1 MECSVDLR
9 RLPGRPRVADL
20 SAGQASFANRDICVR
35 ATAGGRAAEL
45 LLEKWRASWK
55 VVGHFVSL
63 EGTIAA
69 RDVSE
74 RRPRG
79 GHQMMNTMTKSC
91 CYKMGA
97 LVVLTFVLIARIPYV
112 QSQSEPAP
120 VVSRVYWITLH
131 ARSLEAFDSLYDL
144 LNQKLQ
150 LPVFFPPENTGT
162 TLRGSAGG
170 RRHPRTVR
178 PLADSRYRSVSVLAP
193 RWNTLIFRP
202 HRHAE
207 SIASLGDRNEHGS
220 PQTEMWDGK
229 QVNVNVTGLS
239 TPGMPVMLGECVE
252 GERCS
257 APN

>member
-1 MECSVDLR
+1 M
-9 RLPGRPRVADL
+9 
-20 SAGQASFANRDICVR
+20 
-35 ATAGGRAAEL
+35 
-45 LLEKWRASWK
+45 
-55 VVGHFVSL
+55 GHFVSL

-69 RDVSE
+69 RDMSE

-150 LPVFFPPENTGT
+150 LPVFFPPENHGARRYAAV
-162 TLRGSAGG
+162 LAGNVILEPCG
-170 RRHPRTVR
+170 PF
-178 PLADSRYRSVSVLAP
+178 ADSQYRSVSVLALEHADISTTP
-193 RWNTLIFRP
+193 A
-202 HRHAE
+202 HRRKYRQA
-207 SIASLGDRNEHGS
+207 
-220 PQTEMWDGK
+220 
-229 QVNVNVTGLS
+229 
-239 TPGMPVMLGECVE
+239 
-252 GERCS
+252 
-257 APN
+257 